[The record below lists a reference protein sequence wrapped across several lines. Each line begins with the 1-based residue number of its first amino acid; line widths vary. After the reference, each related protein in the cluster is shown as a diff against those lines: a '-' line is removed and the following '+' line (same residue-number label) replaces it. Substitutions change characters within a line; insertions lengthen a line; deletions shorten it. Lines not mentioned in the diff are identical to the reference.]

1 MSDLFKNFDYSKFKN
16 MPPPKDNSL
25 KTMSEIKDINKIPVN
40 KSFIKKRDD
49 IKKSFINLAIEKNI
63 DIDKKEID
71 NLINSSANV
80 ILKLKKHYNRP
91 RPKELAKVFGIKINN
106 VELESMKTPSYPSGH
121 SAQGFLIGNFL
132 SNKHK
137 EKDFKK
143 IGEEISES
151 RNMAKA
157 HYKSDSDMGKK
168 LGQSMFNYLNKEDG
182 KS

>member
-1 MSDLFKNFDYSKFKN
+1 MWRNLLKYFAVTASIILTTGSLLVLGFWFRAFSPELYTTSLDESGIYRQTSIVIQDYAVY
-16 MPPPKDNSL
+16 SL
-25 KTMSEIKDINKIPVN
+25 STFGQE
-40 KSFIKKRDD
+40 
-49 IKKSFINLAIEKNI
+49 
-63 DIDKKEID
+63 
-71 NLINSSANV
+71 
-80 ILKLKKHYNRP
+80 
-91 RPKELAKVFGIKINN
+91 ELAKVFGIKINN

-168 LGQSMFNYLNKEDG
+168 LGQSMFNYLNKEYG